1 MMNQGFISQIRI
13 AAWNINGFSK
23 RINNVKYNKLEDE
36 NVLKTVQDFDIFCLL
51 ETHHTAEQVGSLHI
65 DQFKNH
71 SICRPKPKN
80 ARRYKPSGGLSLYI
94 RKTMVAGVVILPEPG
109 TESIF
114 IKLRKQF
121 FGLENHVIVCFS
133 YCVPTSSAVLN
144 RDFMPEDLF
153 EDLGSKL
160 SKYERQGDL
169 ILMGDLNSRTGSILD
184 YIANESNDYMP
195 VPNIYTDTEY
205 TFARNSQDNKVNSY
219 GRKLIELCKTL
230 PLRIL
235 NGRKLGDLLGNF
247 TCQNSRGRSV
257 VDYCA
262 ASPGLMK
269 QIPFFSVGHILPV
282 HSDHCPI
289 DITLKVNAAVAPEG
303 AQYQYVDKPD
313 NIRWL
318 QNRKEAFCNA
328 VQSPACKQ
336 AVAGFLNVGILP
348 DQASVEGATAFL
360 TNLLKTSAQ
369 IAGMDMR
376 RGAKARRQARPDQA
390 RKRRP
395 KWHDIS
401 CQEAYKKVQLSSKLV
416 SKFPNCQYLRG
427 KLFAESKE
435 YKRIVKQ
442 KQKEFLSGI
451 FEQLDAAYL
460 NNPRKYMDIVR
471 SLKKGSFDKKISSD
485 TEAIEPQEWFNHFQQ
500 LLGEVKPAS
509 EQEVDMKRYIETH
522 RDSLRSELDCR
533 ISRSELLQSA
543 KKLKNNKATAF
554 DCVSNEMLKNSALV
568 LCEPF
573 LLLFNTILENNLY
586 PSAWKDDILCPLFKS
601 GVKSDCNNFRGI
613 CISSCF
619 GKWFKSIL
627 RNRLEEKCR
636 RESLIPPEQCSGK
649 VKARTADHLLVFQHI
664 VRKYVQQQNRSVY
677 VCFFD
682 LAKAFDSISRVRLF
696 YDLLVHYK
704 VGGKYLKI
712 LQGMY
717 TENRMHIRLD
727 DGLSQPFVTTTGVF
741 QGCNMSPL
749 LFNLYTSQLPK
760 VYDDMCDPVFVNN
773 KPVHVLAWADDTVV
787 FSLSEAGLRRS
798 IDKTVSYYQDLGLSV
813 NVKKTKVM
821 VFNKRGLGPRY
832 FSQLKFF
839 AGGLQLEIAEQY
851 TYLGV
856 VFIPSG
862 AVYEATNTLATKCS
876 RAWFSLSN
884 FLYENKRMS
893 VEKYQ
898 KLIDTLVLPV
908 GLYSSELLA
917 PLSLPAKSFLSTDNL
932 LQAWEGFYLEIV
944 NQRACRLLLSV
955 QKKTSRLAVLGE
967 LGRYPVF
974 IKSIVQ
980 SIMYEH
986 CILKY
991 QPKALVGQAIAEM
1004 QVLNDSN
1011 SWQGRVRSM
1020 KTLLEISEYPENWS
1034 EKRVSKNITNKIQS
1048 KFEIFFKDE
1057 INKEKVGAGDGTDHN
1072 KLRFYKTFKGCFK
1085 PEYYI
1090 SNINNRNQRAWLSR
1104 LRTSSHRLE
1113 VERGRYTGVPF
1124 NQRLCKYCPQEASGM
1139 VDTETHYLLECA
1151 AFSNQRRCFLAR
1163 IASLVP
1169 NFGNLSKEDKVKI
1182 LLCPASNIAAKTV
1195 NKFIGLMFKAREKI
1209 DEGADPAQLTFP
1221 PQVILQDID
1230 ESDADS
1236 DVEGEYDSASG
1247 SEE

>member
-1 MMNQGFISQIRI
+1 MVNQGFISQIRI

-23 RINNVKYNKLEDE
+23 RINNVKYSKLEDE

-121 FGLENHVIVCFS
+121 FGLENDVIVCFS

-153 EDLGSKL
+153 EDLGTKL

-205 TFARNSQDNKVNSY
+205 TFARNSQDDKINSY
-219 GRKLIELCKTL
+219 GRKLIELCKSL

-262 ASPGLMK
+262 ASPGLVK
-269 QIPFFSVGHILPV
+269 QIPFFSVGHLLPV

-289 DITLKVNAAVAPEG
+289 DITLKVNAVVAPEG
-303 AQYQYVDKPD
+303 AHYQYVDKPD

-318 QNRKEAFCNA
+318 KNRREAFCNA

-348 DQASVEGATAFL
+348 NQASVDGATTFL
-360 TNLLKTSAQ
+360 SNLLKTSAQ

-395 KWHDIS
+395 KWHDTS
-401 CQEAYKKVQLSSKLV
+401 CQEAFKKVQLSSKLV
-416 SKFPNCQYLRG
+416 SRFPNCQYLRG

-442 KQKEFLSGI
+442 KQKEFLSGV

-460 NNPRKYMDIVR
+460 KNPREYMNIVR
-471 SLKKGSFDKKISSD
+471 SLKQGSFDKKISSD
-485 TEAIEPQEWFNHFQQ
+485 TEAIEPQDWFNHFQQ
-500 LLGEVKPAS
+500 LLGEVKPAT
-509 EQEVDMKRYIETH
+509 EQDVNMSRFIETH
-522 RDSLRSELDCR
+522 RGSLSSELDHR
-533 ISRSELLQSA
+533 ITRAELLQCA
-543 KKLKNNKATAF
+543 KQLKNNKATAF
-554 DCVSNEMLKNSALV
+554 DCVSNEMLKNSVVA

-573 LLLFNTILENNLY
+573 LLLFNTILEHNLY
-586 PSAWKDDILCPLFKS
+586 PKAWKEDILGPLFKS

-613 CISSCF
+613 AVSSCF
-619 GKWFKSIL
+619 GKLFKSIL
-627 RNRLEEKCR
+627 RIRLENKCR
-636 RESLIPPEQCSGK
+636 KDSLIPREQCSGK

-664 VRKYVQQQNRSVY
+664 VKKYVQQQKKVF

-682 LAKAFDSISRVRLF
+682 LAKAYDTVHRIRMF
-696 YDLLVHYK
+696 YDLLVKYRI
-704 VGGKYLKI
+704 GGKYLGI
-712 LQGMY
+712 IQSMY
-717 TENRMHIRLD
+717 TENRMYIRLD
-727 DGLSQPFVTTTGVF
+727 NGLSQPFITTAGVF

-760 VYDDMCDPVFVNN
+760 VYDDLCDPVFVNN
-773 KPVHVLAWADDTVV
+773 QPVHALAWADDTVV
-787 FSLSEAGLRRS
+787 FSLSEAGLKRS
-798 IDKTVSYYQDLGLSV
+798 IDKTVSFYQDLGLSV

-821 VFNKRGLGPRY
+821 IFNKRGLGPRH
-832 FSQLKFF
+832 FSQNKFL
-839 AGGLQLEIAEQY
+839 AAGLQLEIVEQY

-862 AVYEATNTLATKCS
+862 AVYEATDTLATKCS

-884 FLYENKRMS
+884 FLYENKRLS
-893 VEKYQ
+893 VDKYQ
-898 KLIDTLVLPV
+898 KLIDSLVLPV
-908 GLYSSELLA
+908 GLYASELLA

-932 LQAWEGFYLEIV
+932 LQAWEGFYLETV

-967 LGRYPVF
+967 LGRYPVL
-974 IKSIVQ
+974 IRAIVQ

-991 QPKALVGQAIAEM
+991 QPGALVGQALSEM
-1004 QVLNDSN
+1004 QVLGDSK
-1011 SWQGRVRSM
+1011 SWQGRVKCM
-1020 KTLLEISEYPENWS
+1020 KTLLDIPEYPEYWS
-1034 EKRVSKNITNKIQS
+1034 EKRVSKNITDKIQS
-1048 KFEIFFKDE
+1048 KFEIFFKEE
-1057 INKEKVGAGDGTDHN
+1057 INKVKLGAGDGTDHN

-1090 SNINNRNQRAWLSR
+1090 SNIDNRNQRAWISR

-1124 NQRLCKYCPQEASGM
+1124 RQRLCRYCPPEESGS
-1139 VDTETHYLLECA
+1139 VDTETHFLLECTT
-1151 AFSNQRRCFLAR
+1151 FSNQRRCCLAR

-1169 NFGNLSKEDKVKI
+1169 NFGELSREDKVKT
-1182 LLCPASNIAAKTV
+1182 LLCPATNIAAKSV

-1209 DEGADPAQLTFP
+1209 DNGADPAQLTFP
-1221 PQVILQDID
+1221 PQVVLQDID

-1236 DVEGEYDSASG
+1236 DTEGEYYSG
-1247 SEE
+1247 SDE